1 MHPSKMVPRR
11 HEKHKALGNM
21 LYLWGKREGFVPST
35 RGHSAR
41 GHSPRMVK
49 NQLSGPK
56 DLFHDDPKDFSYEKK
71 EDMVRALR
79 DFGPVAPA
87 ESDQTKTLK
96 EPTRGH

>member
-1 MHPSKMVPRR
+1 
-11 HEKHKALGNM
+11 
-21 LYLWGKREGFVPST
+21 
-35 RGHSAR
+35 
-41 GHSPRMVK
+41 MVK